1 MDTTRFEMIVR
12 AKTPIVHTQE
22 SLGNAAVFAR
32 KKVRQPGGQFA
43 LTPYVS
49 GNSMRHQL
57 RSAAAYG
64 TLHAA
69 GILDDPQLSAGATRL
84 LFNGGAVTGKGS
96 ASVVN
101 LDQYRKLVALFPP
114 LGLFGGCIDNGPRE
128 GKIHVDELD
137 VICAEQARNLPQW
150 VREWLEREGES
161 LDTCRACVEEMQH
174 VRMDAMLSDSTKQ
187 LLSAQAQADALAREQ
202 ASSAAHESGDAVAK
216 KESKSGMMPY
226 TFERLAQGTLFIWGV
241 EARTHSPLE
250 FDAFCFSI
258 ACLLNNFRVGGKGNV
273 GHGQLEFVAGARI
286 AFAPTAGSPQN
297 IGAELAPKTGEL
309 YKAHIAKRKEEL
321 IEWVRS
327 NVNS

>member
-1 MDTTRFEMIVR
+1 MQTTKFEMIVR

-22 SLGNAAVFAR
+22 SIGNAAVFAR
-32 KKVRQPGGQFA
+32 KRVRQKGGSFA
-43 LTPYVS
+43 MVPFVS

-84 LFNGGAVTGKGS
+84 LFNGGMVTKKGN

-101 LDQYRKLVALFPP
+101 IEQYRKLVALFPP
-114 LGLFGGCIDNGPRE
+114 LGLFGGCIDSGVRD
-128 GKIHVDELD
+128 GKIDVDELD
-137 VICAEQARNLPQW
+137 VLCTEQSLYIPEW
-150 VREWLEREGES
+150 ISGWLEREHEV
-161 LDTCRACVEEMQH
+161 LDSCRTTIEEIQH
-174 VRMDAMLSDSTKQ
+174 VKMDAVALDSTKQ
-187 LLSAQAQADALAREQ
+187 LLSPQARADAHAREL
-202 ASSAAHESGDAVAK
+202 ASSSAHESGDALAK

-226 TFERLAQGTLFIWGV
+226 SFERLAQGTLFKWGV
-241 EARTHSPLE
+241 TARTHSDLD
-250 FDAFCFSI
+250 FDAYCFSI
-258 ACLLNNFRVGGKGNV
+258 ACLLNNFRVGGKAGV

-286 AFAPTAGSPQN
+286 AFAPITGSLEN

-309 YKAHIAKRKEEL
+309 YKAHVTARKDEL
-321 IEWVRS
+321 IEWLRS

>member
-1 MDTTRFEMIVR
+1 MQTTRFEMLIR

-22 SLGNAAVFAR
+22 SIGNSAVFAR
-32 KKVRQPGGQFA
+32 KRVRQSDGTYA
-43 LTPYVS
+43 MVPYVS

-84 LFNGGAVTGKGS
+84 LFNGGMVTGKGN

-128 GKIHVDELD
+128 GKINVDELD
-137 VICAEQARNLPQW
+137 VVCLEQGSYLPDW
-150 VREWLEREGES
+150 VKERIRDDGAIIDS
-161 LDTCRACVEEMQH
+161 CRLAIEEVQH

-187 LLSAQAQADALAREQ
+187 LLSPQAQADAMAREMS
-202 ASSAAHESGDAVAK
+202 SSAAHESGDAVAK

-226 TFERLAQGTLFIWGV
+226 TFERLAQGTLFTWGV
-241 EARTHSPLE
+241 EARTHNDLE
-250 FDAFCFSI
+250 HDAFCFTI
-258 ACLLNNFRVGGKGNV
+258 ACLLNNFRVGGKGGV
-273 GHGQLEFVAGARI
+273 GHGQLQFVAGARI
-286 AFAPTAGSPQN
+286 HFLPTAGSLEQV
-297 IGAELAPKTGEL
+297 GAELAPKVGEL
-309 YKAHIAKRKEEL
+309 YKAHVVSRKEEL
-321 IEWVRS
+321 VGWLRS